1 MKFIKKPAKKFEEG
15 YCFLGCDVDC
25 HPYCNVV
32 GCDLCVRYW

>member
-25 HPYCNVV
+25 DYCNIHQCNV
-32 GCDLCVRYW
+32 CMILHN